1 MGRTVKNL
9 MLNLNMQKILECWF
23 FELVFLDMKDQFKFR
38 TLLSARVVGQILI
51 YGETNNKILI
61 AL

>member
-38 TLLSARVVGQILI
+38 TLLSARVVVQILI

-61 AL
+61 SL

>member
-1 MGRTVKNL
+1 MGRTVKNF